1 MNITPLDIRKQEF
14 KKSFNG
20 YDKHEVESFLGMIAD
35 QMEELIRQNMQYA
48 EQNRDLDR
56 KIDDY
61 RRMEQTLQDTLTSA
75 QKTTDELRK
84 NAQKEAELIS
94 RNARIEAEHF
104 LQTAKME
111 TNDLKSE
118 IKTLITMKNN
128 FIAKFKGMIDAY
140 IKLLEHE
147 VLDHKV
153 DVNEF
158 NKVMN
163 EPPENIQN
171 IGSLF
176 KQKETDES
184 EDKRIKG
191 ILRE

>member
-35 QMEELIRQNMQYA
+35 QMEDLIRSNMQYS
-48 EQNRDLDR
+48 ESIRDLDR

-94 RNARIEAEHF
+94 RNARIEAEHY
-104 LQTAKME
+104 LQSAKME
-111 TNDLKSE
+111 ANDLKSE

-140 IKLLEHE
+140 IKLLEQE

-158 NKVMN
+158 NKVLN
-163 EPPENIQN
+163 EPPENVQN

-176 KQKETDES
+176 KQKENDES
-184 EDKRIKG
+184 EDNRIKG